1 LVRYGVLGLLIERR
15 GYGYELVQRLRARLG
30 SAWQLNPS
38 AVYTALDQLE
48 AAGLIEQAPPAA
60 SAAAAPAS
68 ELGARERVSRRAT
81 RVVYHATEAGRC
93 AFEQWMSQPSRRIE
107 AVRSELALKVALL
120 SPESVP
126 ALLATIHHE
135 ERLIMSALGEHGQ
148 AQVYESHPP
157 PAAVP
162 LRLAGARSRNGAD
175 ASVAVHG
182 MPRHEEPCREVPCHE
197 MPCGEAPH
205 HEVPCSAAE
214 RWAAAATALVDAAAV
229 SRLQA
234 ELVWLGSVRAAVE
247 RLLGEHLA
255 APGPLHAAGARR
267 AGGGRDLTAAPL
279 RSRPA
284 N

>member
-48 AAGLIEQAPPAA
+48 ADGLIEPAPTGAG
-60 SAAAAPAS
+60 APAS
-68 ELGARERVSRRAT
+68 ELGVCERVSRRGA

-120 SPESVP
+120 SPDSVP
-126 ALLATIHHE
+126 ALLGTICHE
-135 ERLIMSALGEHGQ
+135 ERLIVNALGEQ
-148 AQVYESHPP
+148 APGCESPPP
-157 PAAVP
+157 PAAAP
-162 LRLAGARSRNGAD
+162 LRLAGARSGNGAD
-175 ASVAVHG
+175 ASAAV
-182 MPRHEEPCREVPCHE
+182 HE
-197 MPCGEAPH
+197 MPCREAPC
-205 HEVPCSAAE
+205 HELPSSAAG

-234 ELVWLGSVRAAVE
+234 ELVWLGSVRTAVE
-247 RLLGEHLA
+247 RLLGEHVA
-255 APGPLHAAGARR
+255 APGALPAAGARR
-267 AGGGRDLTAAPL
+267 AGGVAT
-279 RSRPA
+279 
-284 N
+284 